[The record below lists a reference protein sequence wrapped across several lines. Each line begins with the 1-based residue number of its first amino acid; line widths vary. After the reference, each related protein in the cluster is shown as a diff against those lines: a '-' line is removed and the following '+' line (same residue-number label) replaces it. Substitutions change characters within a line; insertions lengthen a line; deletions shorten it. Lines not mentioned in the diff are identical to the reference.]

1 MAHAAI
7 GTKLKI
13 GDGGSPESFTTIAE
27 VVDISGPA
35 LSVDT
40 ADATHHSSSG
50 DYEEVVPTVIRSGEV
65 SFDIN
70 YLPTDSTHD
79 ATDGL
84 LNDLENKTLRNFELI
99 FTDGS
104 NTKWSFSAYVTGFE
118 ESAPHD
124 DKLDASVTLKVS
136 GQPTIN

>member
-13 GDGGSPESFTTIAE
+13 GDGGSPVSYTTIAE
-27 VVDISGPA
+27 VVEISGPA

-65 SFDIN
+65 TFDIN

-84 LNDLENKTLRNFELI
+84 LNDLENKTKRNFELV

-104 NTKWSFSAYVTGFE
+104 NTTWTLTGYVTGFE
-118 ESAPHD
+118 PSAPHD
-124 DKLDASVTLKVS
+124 DKLDASVTIKLT